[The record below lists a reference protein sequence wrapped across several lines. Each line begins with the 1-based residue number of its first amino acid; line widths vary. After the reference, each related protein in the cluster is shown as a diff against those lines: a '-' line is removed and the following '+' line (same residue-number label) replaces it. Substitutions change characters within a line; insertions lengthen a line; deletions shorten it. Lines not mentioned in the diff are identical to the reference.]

1 MRVLV
6 LSRNYPNNI
15 VTHLG
20 LWVQR
25 LVAAQARHH
34 EVTVVSPSV
43 YCPPGPLPEAFAKF
57 KGVAPRRTEGTVE
70 VLHPRF
76 ASGPGYSTYALE
88 ACSQYA
94 AVVGRVARLH
104 RQRPFDVVHGH
115 FAYPDGV
122 VAVQLARRLGIPAVI
137 TEHNFW
143 RPWIDQ
149 HRLVKRQVKWAVGG
163 AAALAV
169 VSRAVR
175 LNMEAVLRRSIDAEI
190 VPVGVDGSFFGLK
203 GGRPHDGTDRILYVG
218 WLNEVKGVDVLL
230 RAMTLLRERRPSAR
244 LVLVG
249 GGVYRD
255 TVVQERGLRKLASDL
270 GLDDVVHFHGP
281 LAPELVGRELR
292 DADVVVVP
300 SRRESCGAVILEAL
314 ASGTPVV
321 ATRSGGP
328 EDIVTTAVGGLAP
341 VADPA
346 GLADALDSVLNRRAT
361 FDPSALRQYAL
372 ERFSWERLADRYSEI
387 YQGAR
392 AGGPG

>member
-6 LSRNYPNNI
+6 LSRNYPNNV

-25 LVAAQARHH
+25 LVAAQGQRH

-43 YCPPGPLPEAFAKF
+43 YCPPVPLPEAFAKF
-57 KGVAPRRTEGTVE
+57 KGVVSRRTDGNVE

-76 ASGPGYSTYALE
+76 VVGPGYSTYALE

-94 AVVGRVARLH
+94 AVARTVTRRH
-104 RQRPFDVVHGH
+104 QSRPFDVVHGH

-122 VAVQLARRLGIPAVI
+122 VAVRLARRLGIPAVI
-137 TEHNFW
+137 TEHNIW
-143 RPWIDQ
+143 WPWMDQ
-149 HRLVKRQVKWAVGG
+149 HRLVRRQAAWAIGHARAVV
-163 AAALAV
+163 V

-175 LNMEAVLRRSIDAEI
+175 LSMEAVLRRPVDAEI
-190 VPVGVDGSFFGLK
+190 VPVGVDGGLFGLK
-203 GGRPHDGTDRILYVG
+203 GERVHDATDRILYVG

-230 RAMTLLRERRPSAR
+230 RAVALLRQRRPTVK

-249 GGVYRD
+249 GSVYRS
-255 TVVQERGLRKLASDL
+255 TAQQERGLRALALDL
-270 GLDDVVHFHGP
+270 GLEDAVRFAGP
-281 LAPELVGRELR
+281 LPPEAVSYELR

-328 EDIVTTAVGGLAP
+328 EDLITAAVGELAP
-341 VADPA
+341 VGEPDA
-346 GLADALDSVLNRRAT
+346 LAAALDSVLGRRRN
-361 FDPSALRQYAL
+361 FDPATLREYAL
-372 ERFSWERLADRYSEI
+372 QHFSWGRLADRYVEI
-387 YQGAR
+387 YRKACDLESS
-392 AGGPG
+392 